1 MKRMISLLATMTLIN
16 ACGAAPRVDWVVPG
30 AEEKKDEVV
39 LVLVPVNELV
49 PDAEEKK
56 DGEADAEKI
65 NERIIKLEEMVNSTE
80 KNVRLLTSYLTAYNK
95 KTIDSLISMIGKNTD
110 AEEQSGKKQE

>member
-1 MKRMISLLATMTLIN
+1 MKRMISLLATMMLIN

-49 PDAEEKK
+49 PDVEQKK
-56 DGEADAEKI
+56 DGEADAENI
-65 NERIIKLEEMVNSTE
+65 DERITQLEEMISNTD

-95 KTIDSLISMIGKNTD
+95 KTIDSLIRMIGKNTD
-110 AEEQSGKKQE
+110 AGEQSTDQQK